1 MPSEPRA
8 TAGAQSELYRDVIAW
23 TIRHYFEDEAED
35 NARVLRLNAR
45 VDIAAGT
52 FAGCLKTKEWS
63 PLEHGSIEHKY
74 YCPSAGGL
82 MLVNELKG
90 GTLRVE
96 FIGNTFPRDT
106 SRRRSLRRL
115 NGTA

>member
-1 MPSEPRA
+1 MDGLSFRPPF
-8 TAGAQSELYRDVIAW
+8 T
-23 TIRHYFEDEAED
+23 TEDKAED

-45 VDIAAGT
+45 VDIDVGT

-74 YCPSAGGL
+74 YCPSGGGL

-96 FIGNTFPRDT
+96 FIGNTLPHGHFASSGVCGD
-106 SRRRSLRRL
+106 
-115 NGTA
+115 